1 MQYLRALQKRSIFLW
16 RSLFSGQPETGEK
29 LPVYIER
36 PSAARAAEGQEDA
49 EPVAD
54 AGAAVP
60 DRKENRPIIPAR
72 EAKTGA
78 VRDFARPEGR
88 WVLQGLAEAETRS
101 AAAAERRSG
110 GENGEALPGETASAE
125 TGTEQIRLSG
135 APEIPAGEAPAGAE
149 ELLEKLRGTA
159 AAGRR
164 ARWMEQSERG
174 LPALPQAPPT
184 GGSAGPAEISAWFE
198 MDARRYDGG
207 YEVM

>member
-36 PSAARAAEGQEDA
+36 PSAARAAEGQEDV

-88 WVLQGLAEAETRS
+88 WVLQGLAE
-101 AAAAERRSG
+101 AERRSG

-164 ARWMEQSERG
+164 ARWMEQSERV

>member
-78 VRDFARPEGR
+78 VRDFARPGSHNKMEII
-88 WVLQGLAEAETRS
+88 
-101 AAAAERRSG
+101 
-110 GENGEALPGETASAE
+110 
-125 TGTEQIRLSG
+125 TGIKPSDMLN
-135 APEIPAGEAPAGAE
+135 AE
-149 ELLEKLRGTA
+149 ESIPL
-159 AAGRR
+159 
-164 ARWMEQSERG
+164 
-174 LPALPQAPPT
+174 
-184 GGSAGPAEISAWFE
+184 
-198 MDARRYDGG
+198 
-207 YEVM
+207 